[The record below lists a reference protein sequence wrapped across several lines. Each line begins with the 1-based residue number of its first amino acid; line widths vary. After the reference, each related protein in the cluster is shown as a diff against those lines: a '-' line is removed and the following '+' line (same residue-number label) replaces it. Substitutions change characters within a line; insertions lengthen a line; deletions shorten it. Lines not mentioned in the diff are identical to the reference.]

1 MVVPLAATVG
11 TLALLVHLG
20 FGDASMLVL
29 GGALCVTQ
37 ARRPAEGSVA
47 ATLVRLPLMVAAT
60 CGLGLIFAHS
70 TVGADVVYLAVFLAA
85 RLAWRL
91 GPAFDTAGRAVL
103 LPLISLFLAPQ
114 VELARHPATGI
125 AQVVVATVVAA
136 AWGLLIAHLWKPGPP
151 SLAPL
156 AAAVR
161 SGRRARAAAI
171 GPGRGIRA
179 AVPGSGGG
187 GVRAGVSGSGGRVRL
202 AALELDARLPPDATD
217 ARLAVLAVE
226 RAADPA
232 ADRTPDLA
240 AALAAA
246 EAAVQNLPPAEARE
260 TAEPDE
266 RSASVR
272 RHVRTRL
279 ALQSTTAVA
288 LAFLAGQQLFGSHW
302 PWTVITVLTVSL
314 RATSRGEVAVTAAER
329 LLGALA
335 GTVIAT
341 VIGVLATPSPFPG
354 TLLILAVLGVGLVL
368 RQHNYAWWAAAMTAS
383 LSLLYG
389 LLGEPAGL
397 DRLGERLL
405 AILVGGACAVLPFAV
420 LSPIR
425 TRDAVRRRIGVTL
438 RLLGTTLREGPT
450 VQNVRAADHSIEELR
465 LRSRPLRL
473 TARLRPTEEASW
485 AATLITGVPAL
496 HAALLDPAAG
506 TRTTLAGDVRAV
518 AAGLKNG

>member
-1 MVVPLAATVG
+1 MIVPLAATVG

-37 ARRPAEGSVA
+37 ARRPAEASVA
-47 ATLVRLPLMVAAT
+47 ATLTRLPLMVLAT

-70 TVGADVVYLAVFLAA
+70 TTGADVVYLAVFLAA

-91 GPAFDTAGRAVL
+91 GAAFDTAGRAVL

-114 VELARHPATGI
+114 VELAHHPATGI
-125 AQVVVATVVAA
+125 AQVLVAAVIAA
-136 AWGLLIAHLWKPGPP
+136 AWGLAIPRLWKPGPP
-151 SLAPL
+151 SLAAL

-161 SGRRARAAAI
+161 AADAVGAPAI
-171 GPGRGIRA
+171 RPGRG
-179 AVPGSGGG
+179 
-187 GVRAGVSGSGGRVRL
+187 VRAV
-202 AALELDARLPPDATD
+202 ALELDSQLPPQATE

-226 RAADPA
+226 RAAETGTDP
-232 ADRTPDLA
+232 TP
-240 AALAAA
+240 ALAAA
-246 EAAVQNLPPAEARE
+246 KAAFENLPPAGTPESE
-260 TAEPDE
+260 EPDE

-272 RHVRTRL
+272 LHVRTRL

-288 LAFLAGQQLFGSHW
+288 LAFAAGQLLFGNHW

-335 GTVIAT
+335 GTAT
-341 VIGVLATPSPFPG
+341 ATLVGLLATPAPVPG

-405 AILVGGACAVLPFAV
+405 AILVGGLCAVLPFAV

-425 TRDAVRRRIGVTL
+425 TRDAVRRRLGVTL

-465 LRSRPLRL
+465 LRTRPLRL
-473 TARLRPTEEASW
+473 TARLRPTDEASW
-485 AATLITGVPAL
+485 AATLVAGVPAL
-496 HAALLDPAAG
+496 HAAVLDPSAG
-506 TRTTLAGDVRAV
+506 TRTTLAGNVRTV
-518 AAGLKNG
+518 TAALRDA

>member
-1 MVVPLAATVG
+1 MRKIFVLAGPLAATVG
-11 TLALLVHLG
+11 TLAMLLHLG
-20 FGDASMLVL
+20 FGDAGMLVL

-37 ARRPAEGSVA
+37 ARRPAEASVA
-47 ATLVRLPLMVAAT
+47 ATLARLPLMVLAT

-70 TVGADVVYLAVFLAA
+70 TAGADVVYLAVFLAA

-114 VELARHPATGI
+114 VELAHHPATGI
-125 AQVVVATVVAA
+125 LQVLVATIVAA
-136 AWGLLIAHLWKPGPP
+136 AWGLLMPRLWKPGPP
-151 SLAPL
+151 SFAPL

-161 SGRRARAAAI
+161 SGR
-171 GPGRGIRA
+171 
-179 AVPGSGGG
+179 
-187 GVRAGVSGSGGRVRL
+187 GVRT
-202 AALELDARLPPDATD
+202 AALELDSQLPPNATA

-226 RAADPA
+226 ASGSTPA
-232 ADRTPDLA
+232 LA
-240 AALAAA
+240 TAKAALAD
-246 EAAVQNLPPAEARE
+246 LPPAESPE
-260 TAEPDE
+260 TVEPDE

-272 RHVRTRL
+272 LHVRTRL

-288 LAFLAGQQLFGSHW
+288 LAFLAGQQLFGNHW

-329 LLGALA
+329 LIGALA

-341 VIGVLATPSPFPG
+341 VVGILATPFPPLG
-354 TLLILAVLGVGLVL
+354 TLLIVAVLGVGLVL
-368 RQHNYAWWAAAMTAS
+368 RQYNYAWWAAAMTAS

-405 AILVGGACAVLPFAV
+405 AILIGGACTVLPFAL

-425 TRDAVRRRIGVTL
+425 TRDAVRRRLGVTL
-438 RLLGTTLREGPT
+438 RLLGAALREGPT
-450 VQNVRAADHSIEELR
+450 IQNVRAADHSIEELR
-465 LRSRPLRL
+465 LRARPLHL
-473 TARLRPTEEASW
+473 TARLRPTDEASW
-485 AATLITGVPAL
+485 AATLIASVPAL
-496 HAALLDPAAG
+496 HAAALDPAAG
-506 TRTTLAGDVRAV
+506 ARTALAGDVRTV
-518 AAGLKNG
+518 SAALRQT